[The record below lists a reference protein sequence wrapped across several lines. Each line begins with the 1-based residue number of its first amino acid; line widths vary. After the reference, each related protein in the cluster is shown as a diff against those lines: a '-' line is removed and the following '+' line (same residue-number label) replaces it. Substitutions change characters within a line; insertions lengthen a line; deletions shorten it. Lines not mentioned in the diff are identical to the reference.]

1 MGATEWTWRFCGG
14 IGKGLSRPLN
24 SWGNGHVA
32 VDIVIMYSALMVGG
46 VEVMSLVE
54 SCARE

>member
-1 MGATEWTWRFCGG
+1 MEGSVEG

-32 VDIVIMYSALMVGG
+32 VDIVIMYIALLVGG
-46 VEVMSLVE
+46 LSILLG
-54 SCARE
+54 